1 MEVEKISALDPTKT
15 YFVLDEETGV
25 LRELRHDDPLEA
37 PDDIE
42 IQKEHGAS
50 GTDNYAGEVEQS
62 DYNPKW
68 RVENALELCEQMRK
82 SDGSVRS
89 VLQAVK
95 LPLLRATWKVV
106 PGQEDGGDDQD
117 KERAKKIHRFLIG
130 GDKQH
135 EGWFH
140 ILRHSLMFLDFGFS
154 VHEIV
159 WNIDRDGFYYPERLA
174 PRLPKTIKK
183 FQINPNGTLRA
194 VVQEA
199 PKNGKMKTLRI
210 PGQYAV
216 VLTHEKEGDNYWGIP
231 ILRYIWSHY
240 YYKTEL
246 YRIDAVR
253 LDRFGIGIPIVE
265 IQKGYTIKPNEKR
278 LVETILRGLRSHHRA
293 YAILPEELKLKIL
306 TPENEH
312 GGASGLMDSVDHHDV
327 MMARAVLAHF
337 LTMGQQKHGNYG
349 TSVAW
354 ADMFL
359 YGLQSVAS
367 YICDEFSR
375 QLIRKIYDLNYD
387 IGDREYPRLTASTL
401 EDVNAKE
408 LAASM
413 YNLVLGQV
421 ITPDDDLESHMRVL
435 YGLPRM
441 QKGFSRAD
449 RGAIGIIPGAPAL
462 AAPNVITGKPSD
474 DDRQAL
480 PKGEPTPGTLPSTTP
495 PPRGPIRAPGDRG

>member
-1 MEVEKISALDPTKT
+1 MEAEKIKTLDPEKT
-15 YFVLDEETGV
+15 YYVLDERSG
-25 LRELRHDDPLEA
+25 ELKELTHDDPLEV
-37 PDDIE
+37 PSDIE
-42 IQKEHGAS
+42 LDKEHGAS
-50 GTDNYAGEVEQS
+50 GTDNFGGEVIQH

-68 RVENALELCEQMRK
+68 NVDSAMDVCEQMRK

-106 PGQEDGGDDQD
+106 PGQEDGGDEED
-117 KERAKKIHRFLIG
+117 KKRAKKIHTYLIG
-130 GDKQH
+130 GDKTH

-140 ILRHSLMFLDFGFS
+140 TLRHSLMFLEFGFS

-159 WNIDRDGFYYPERLA
+159 WDVSLDGFYYPSRLA
-174 PRLPKTIKK
+174 PRLPKTVKK
-183 FQINPNGTLRA
+183 FLINPNGTLRA

-199 PKNGKMKTLRI
+199 PKNGKQKTLRI
-210 PGQYAV
+210 PGQYCV
-216 VLTHEKEGDNYWGIP
+216 VLTHEKEGDNYWGVP

-253 LDRFGIGIPIVE
+253 LDRFGIGIPIIE
-265 IQKGYTIKPNEKR
+265 IATGYVLKPNEKR
-278 LVETILRGLRSHHRA
+278 LCETILRGLRSHHRA
-293 YAILPEELKLKIL
+293 FALLPEELKLKIL

-359 YGLQSVAS
+359 YGLQAVAS
-367 YICDEFSR
+367 YICEEFSR
-375 QLIRKIYDLNYD
+375 QLIRKIYDLNWEL
-387 IGDREYPRLTASTL
+387 GDREYPKLTASTL

-408 LAASM
+408 LAAAL

-421 ITPDDDLESHMRVL
+421 ITPDDDLETHTRVL
-435 YGLPRM
+435 YGLPRI
-441 QKGFSRAD
+441 QKGFSREE
-449 RGAIGIIPGAPAL
+449 RGVVGMVPGAPAL

-474 DDRQAL
+474 DDRQASK
-480 PKGEPTPGTLPSTTP
+480 PEPTPGTKPSTTP